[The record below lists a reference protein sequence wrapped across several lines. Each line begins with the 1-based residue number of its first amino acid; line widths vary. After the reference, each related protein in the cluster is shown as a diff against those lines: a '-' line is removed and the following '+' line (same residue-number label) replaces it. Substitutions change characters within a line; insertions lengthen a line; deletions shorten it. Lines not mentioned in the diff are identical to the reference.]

1 MWNIKEF
8 KKWDLVLH
16 WCEVDVHGI
25 EKEKKRKFKMQ
36 NARLKTKGFKQVGK
50 HTSSSG
56 LVIDSSMRERICFS
70 TRLR

>member
-1 MWNIKEF
+1 MGF
-8 KKWDLVLH
+8 GFALVS
-16 WCEVDVHGI
+16 VDVHRI
-25 EKEKKRKFKMQ
+25 EKEKIGSLNANAMQ
-36 NARLKTKGFKQVGK
+36 NATCKTKGIKQVGK

>member
-1 MWNIKEF
+1 MGF
-8 KKWDLVLH
+8 GFALVS
-16 WCEVDVHGI
+16 VDVHRI
-25 EKEKKRKFKMQ
+25 EKEKIGSLNSNAMQ
-36 NARLKTKGFKQVGK
+36 NATRKTKGFKQVGK

>member
-1 MWNIKEF
+1 MGIGF
-8 KKWDLVLH
+8 ALVSGGCTWDRKGK
-16 WCEVDVHGI
+16 D
-25 EKEKKRKFKMQ
+25 RKFKMQ
-36 NARLKTKGFKQVGK
+36 NARRKTKGFKQVGK